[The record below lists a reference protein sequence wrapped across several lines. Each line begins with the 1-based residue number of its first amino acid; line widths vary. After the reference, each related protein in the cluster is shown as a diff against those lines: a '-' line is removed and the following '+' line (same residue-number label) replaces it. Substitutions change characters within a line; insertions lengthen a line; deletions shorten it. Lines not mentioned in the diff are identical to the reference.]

1 MFLKVGTAATVVPN
15 VLVATGISAG
25 AEDAATVSNAREQRG
40 KGELR
45 VVKGRKLSEKSK
57 FFALK
62 FGQFAKTC
70 YFCTRNGVNGALTEW
85 LGNGLQNRL
94 QQFESAR
101 HLYQKQDKRNRNKS
115 AVALKC
121 FLKRKDDRE

>member
-1 MFLKVGTAATVVPN
+1 MFLKGGTAATVVRT
-15 VLVATGISAG
+15 VLTATGISARAG
-25 AEDAATVSNAREQRG
+25 AAATVSNAREQRG

-45 VVKGRKLSEKSK
+45 PAKGRKLSEKSK

-62 FGQFAKTC
+62 FGQFVKTC
-70 YFCTRNGVNGALTEW
+70 YFCTRNVINGALTER

-101 HLYQKQDKRNRNKS
+101 HLYRKQDKRNRNEICGC
-115 AVALKC
+115 A
-121 FLKRKDDRE
+121 